1 MAVATLILHLEFKI
15 VNWAVWG
22 DIMVFC
28 RDTPYRNRRD
38 IILPSEVE
46 ISCSV
51 NEDVSCL

>member
-38 IILPSEVE
+38 IILPSEVA